1 MTRKGG
7 EATCEALARH
17 GSSLKVQERLA
28 GVAGRGMD
36 PCPEPETRAG
46 LKVRRNRRILFRAI
60 RFFAFN
66 WFAPFFAGI
75 AAAVFVQ
82 ATFAIELAGAIVEAC
97 SK

>member
-7 EATCEALARH
+7 EATREALARH

-46 LKVRRNRRILFRAI
+46 L
-60 RFFAFN
+60 
-66 WFAPFFAGI
+66 G
-75 AAAVFVQ
+75 
-82 ATFAIELAGAIVEAC
+82 
-97 SK
+97 S